1 MKELPDAVYTVCTK
15 CGANTAHEVLKGR
28 VGKKGGGKLECT
40 LRCTNCDFV
49 HFENMEIPKERDVPL
64 IVSDEENSYRSTISL
79 PENDF
84 LYMDDELLLDEYP
97 VKVTSI
103 ELVGKRVM
111 KGLVSDIVTIWAIRY
126 DKVRMGLA
134 INRRATTTSIYFWVP
149 PDEEFSVGD
158 IVNEKGNNVAIT
170 KIKTDYGTLKRG
182 TAQASNIT
190 RLYGR
195 LVK

>member
-1 MKELPDAVYTVCTK
+1 
-15 CGANTAHEVLKGR
+15 
-28 VGKKGGGKLECT
+28 
-40 LRCTNCDFV
+40 
-49 HFENMEIPKERDVPL
+49 MEIPKERDVPL

-84 LYMDDELLLDEYP
+84 LYMDVELLLDEYP

-111 KGLVSDIVTIWAIRY
+111 KGLVSDIVTIWATRY

-149 PDEEFSVGD
+149 PDEVF
-158 IVNEKGNNVAIT
+158 
-170 KIKTDYGTLKRG
+170 
-182 TAQASNIT
+182 
-190 RLYGR
+190 
-195 LVK
+195 